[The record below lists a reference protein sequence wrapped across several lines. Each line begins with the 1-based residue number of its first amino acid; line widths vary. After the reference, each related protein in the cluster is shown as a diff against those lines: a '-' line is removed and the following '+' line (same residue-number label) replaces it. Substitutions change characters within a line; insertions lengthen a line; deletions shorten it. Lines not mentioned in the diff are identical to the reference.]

1 MKNLNRLS
9 EDKKT
14 RIKNRKRLSLS
25 DFTAYYFLL
34 PSFLILMLCH
44 VVPIFMNM
52 FYSFTDYSIMQP
64 PTFTGLSNYK
74 QLATDPFIFASIR
87 NTIVY
92 TIIVVPIQTI
102 LSLIFA
108 TLIAQ
113 YCRNKWGEFIKG
125 SLFIPVI
132 ASMILI
138 GTVWRMFLA
147 TDGGFINNILNLLGF
162 DSINWLGQKNTSLI
176 SVCLVSIWKNVG
188 YFLVIFYAGIMDI
201 PKSLFEASEIDGASK
216 VQQFFGVT
224 LPSLKAITYL
234 VVTLGT
240 IWSFQVFG
248 LVHTMTGGGP
258 GTSTMTLVLSIY
270 NTGFRQYN
278 LGYASVISV
287 LLLIFVLL
295 ISAILKVLFNPKE
308 DKVVK

>member
-1 MKNLNRLS
+1 MKN
-9 EDKKT
+9 
-14 RIKNRKRLSLS
+14 KNRSDVK
-25 DFTAYYFLL
+25 DFTAYFFIL
-34 PSFLILMLCH
+34 PSFLILMVCY
-44 VVPIFMNM
+44 VAPIFMNIL
-52 FYSFTDYSIMQP
+52 YTFTDYTLIKP
-64 PTFTGLSNYK
+64 PTFTGLDNYK
-74 QLATDPFIFASIR
+74 QLFSDPFISASIR

-102 LSLIFA
+102 LSLLFA
-108 TLIAQ
+108 ALIAQ

-132 ASMILI
+132 SSMIII

-147 TDGGFINNILNLLGF
+147 TDGGFINNMLNLFGI
-162 DSINWLGQKNTSLI
+162 DNINWLGQKSTSLL
-176 SVCLVSIWKNVG
+176 SVCAVSIWKNVG

-201 PKSLFEASEIDGASK
+201 PKSLYEASEVDGASK
-216 VQQFFGVT
+216 SQQFFNIT

-240 IWSFQVFG
+240 IWSFQVFA

-270 NTGFRQYN
+270 NTGFRQYD

-287 LLLIFVLL
+287 LLLIFVLI
-295 ISAILKVLFNPKE
+295 ISAVLKRLFNSKD
-308 DKVVK
+308 DKAV